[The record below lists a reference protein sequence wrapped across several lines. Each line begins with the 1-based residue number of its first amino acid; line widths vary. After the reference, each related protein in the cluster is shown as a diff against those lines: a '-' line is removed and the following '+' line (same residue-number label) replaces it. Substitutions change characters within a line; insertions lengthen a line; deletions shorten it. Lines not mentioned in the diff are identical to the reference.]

1 MSKAKKPSKRSRPK
15 GEVASDV
22 FASPE
27 ELQQTL
33 HELVVMGLVKRV
45 VDHDSGAVLTVA
57 VPDGLFAPLQVDA
70 PEQAAED
77 QSLLHQ
83 QTMPPRL
90 EKLLRSDAYAMWEA
104 FARFRLAP
112 FIESLTGPPAGVFY
126 KQHDESIRSVV
137 VRFVEDVMLAGF
149 EFALQRYASQ
159 LKKVPELAEWRRA
172 QKTGGDKGRLTL
184 TERKEQNAQRIRDKF
199 AAMERAGEPCTY
211 QDVADALKA
220 EGVEKC
226 SRTTVERAINRRTVK
241 RKKR

>member
-1 MSKAKKPSKRSRPK
+1 MSKAKKRSKRSRPQ

-45 VDHDSGAVLTVA
+45 VDHDTGEAITVA
-57 VPDGLFAPLQVDA
+57 VPAELFAPLQVDE

-112 FIESLTGPPAGVFY
+112 FIESLTGRPAGVFY

-137 VRFVEDVMLAGF
+137 VRFVGDVMLSGF

-159 LKKVPELAEWRRA
+159 LKKVPELAAWRSA
-172 QKTGGDKGRLTL
+172 QKTGGDRGRETL
-184 TERKEQNAQRIRDKF
+184 SQRKEKLAERIRVKH
-199 AAMERAGEPCTY
+199 ASMERAGESCTY
-211 QDVADALKA
+211 QAVANALNA
-220 EGVEKC
+220 EGVKC
-226 SRTTVERAINRRTVK
+226 SRTTVERAINQRTVN